1 MNSADDELS
10 QRRRAARARADRTLC
25 VDVDDTL
32 CFTDD
37 HDYTQSRPND
47 PVVVKVREAK
57 AKGWWIILHTARGMG
72 RSGGHIETVADE
84 VLDEVRALCERH
96 DIPYDEIV
104 VGKPWA
110 RWYID
115 DRALRPDEFTE
126 LEL

>member
-1 MNSADDELS
+1 MVA
-10 QRRRAARARADRTLC
+10 
-25 VDVDDTL
+25 
-32 CFTDD
+32 
-37 HDYTQSRPND
+37 
-47 PVVVKVREAK
+47 KVREAK
-57 AKGWWIILHTARGMG
+57 AKGWWIVLHTARGMG
-72 RSGGHIETVADE
+72 RSDGHIETVADE
-84 VLDEVRALCERH
+84 VLTEVQEFCKRH

>member
-1 MNSADDELS
+1 MNPSDEELA

-32 CFTDD
+32 CFTNDN
-37 HDYTQSRPND
+37 DYTKSRPNN
-47 PVVVKVREAK
+47 PVVAKVREAK
-57 AKGWWIILHTARGMG
+57 AKGWWIVLHTARGMG
-72 RSGGHIETVADE
+72 RSDGHIETVADE
-84 VLDEVRALCERH
+84 VLTEVREFCKQY